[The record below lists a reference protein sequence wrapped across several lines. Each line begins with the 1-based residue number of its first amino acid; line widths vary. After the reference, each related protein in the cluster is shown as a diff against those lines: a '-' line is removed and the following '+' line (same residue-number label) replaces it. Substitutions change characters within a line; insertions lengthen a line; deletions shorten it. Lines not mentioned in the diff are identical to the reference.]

1 MTQSLF
7 VILKYAIWNVRGY
20 TSATPSSFPHRMG
33 CTNSDM
39 FRVGVSATEVLPF
52 VGGIAMADFHAA
64 FLTSPLFKLELWLL
78 SMSGHANKETVDDAH
93 LHAVARG
100 EERSFGPWSTFGTEG
115 NRQLPFL
122 FPSSVT
128 SGAETM
134 NERASARK
142 EAESCTV
149 IMRSEFPNGRPF
161 CDTWWSIERPME
173 ERDHPNDDPSHQH
186 IELTFGTALIA
197 ERNGVVSSL
206 PSSLLIRMATP
217 LHRLYSRFLLASAK
231 AKLVEMLQMRARNR
245 IK

>member
-1 MTQSLF
+1 
-7 VILKYAIWNVRGY
+7 
-20 TSATPSSFPHRMG
+20 MG

-39 FRVGVSATEVLPF
+39 FRIGVSATEVLPF
-52 VGGIAMADFHAA
+52 VGGITLADFHAA
-64 FLTSPLFKLELWLL
+64 FLTSPLFKLELCLL
-78 SMSGHANKETVDDAH
+78 SMSGYANKDTIDNVH

-100 EERSFGPWSTFGTEG
+100 EERSFGPWSTFGIEG

-128 SGAETM
+128 SDGETM

-142 EAESCTV
+142 EAESCTG
-149 IMRSEFPNGRPF
+149 IMRSEFPKGRPF
-161 CDTWWSIERPME
+161 CDTWWSIGWPIEG
-173 ERDHPNDDPSHQH
+173 RDQINDPSRQH

-206 PSSLLIRMATP
+206 SSSLLIRMTTP
-217 LHRLYSRFLLASAK
+217 LHRLYSRLLLASAK

-245 IK
+245 IE